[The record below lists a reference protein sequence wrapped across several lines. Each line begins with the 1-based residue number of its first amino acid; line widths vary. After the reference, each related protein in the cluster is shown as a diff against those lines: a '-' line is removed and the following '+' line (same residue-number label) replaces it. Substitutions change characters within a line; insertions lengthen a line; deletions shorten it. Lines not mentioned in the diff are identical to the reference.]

1 MTPHECILACFAI
14 ASSGHLEE
22 AKTNLLRNRP
32 CLEKEEGIDLL
43 ARIELRLGNETEAR
57 RLWTQA
63 VDSGVGG
70 RRSRRA
76 LDALDSV
83 AWRHR
88 RLIRNLRRG
97 FAIGIP
103 ALLGLLVGLLIGCPS
118 APSSQTETIQPELQR
133 QQEATVEVETMVAA
147 ISTLESEPESK
158 PNIGAETESEFPQ
171 TTDLE
176 SERESACESALTCE
190 PDTAIAPNAAEEL

>member
-22 AKTNLLRNRP
+22 AKANLLHNRP
-32 CLEKEEGIDLL
+32 CLETEEGLDLL

-70 RRSRRA
+70 RRSRCA

-88 RLIRNLRRG
+88 RLIRNVRRG
-97 FAIGIP
+97 FVIGIP
-103 ALLGLLVGLLIGCPS
+103 ALLGLLIGIAIRE
-118 APSSQTETIQPELQR
+118 APRKDALGCATNTDKTLGVVHIATNQLDEVRRTAHIIETNQTI
-133 QQEATVEVETMVAA
+133 AT
-147 ISTLESEPESK
+147 K
-158 PNIGAETESEFPQ
+158 Q
-171 TTDLE
+171 
-176 SERESACESALTCE
+176 
-190 PDTAIAPNAAEEL
+190 

>member
-14 ASSGHLEE
+14 ASSGRLEE
-22 AKTNLLRNRP
+22 AKANLLRNQP
-32 CLEKEEGIDLL
+32 CLENEEGIDLL
-43 ARIELRLGNETEAR
+43 ARIELRLGNEMEAR

-83 AWRHR
+83 PWRNR

-103 ALLGLLVGLLIGCPS
+103 ALLGLFVGLLIGCPS
-118 APSSQTETIQPELQR
+118 APSSQTESVQLEQQRQPET
-133 QQEATVEVETMVAA
+133 TVESESMSEKSLAVEPKPEPNPE
-147 ISTLESEPESK
+147 STPELEPTPEQEPES
-158 PNIGAETESEFPQ
+158 ETPKQ
-171 TTDLE
+171 L
-176 SERESACESALTCE
+176 
-190 PDTAIAPNAAEEL
+190 